1 MPSIPS
7 CPYLSRELRRYKRLQ
22 KFFDSLEIYQR
33 NWIIEGIQSAKR
45 EETRKRR
52 ARRAAEWLMEVME
65 AERDLPPAFKI
76 AFARSPKARRA
87 WEARDPHYRRATL
100 LQIFSRPGPVSRAKA
115 IPALIE
121 ELELSANSF
130 SGTPSRRSRAQ

>member
-1 MPSIPS
+1 MPIPS
-7 CPYLSRELRRYKRLQ
+7 CPELSRELRHSKRLQ
-22 KFFDSLEIYQR
+22 KFFDSLDGSQR

-45 EETRKRR
+45 EETRQRR
-52 ARRAAEWLMEVME
+52 ARRAAEFLMEVME

-87 WEARDPHYRRATL
+87 WEARDHHYRRATL
-100 LQIFSRPGPVSRAKA
+100 LQIFSRPGPVSRAKS

-121 ELELSANSF
+121 ELELSTNRQSANF
-130 SGTPSRRSRAQ
+130 TNPE

>member
-1 MPSIPS
+1 MPIPS
-7 CPYLSRELRRYKRLQ
+7 CPYLSRELRRSTHLQ

-33 NWIIEGIQSAKR
+33 NWVIEGIQSAKR

-52 ARRAAEWLMEVME
+52 GRRAAEWLMEVME

-87 WEARDPHYRRATL
+87 WEARDRHYRRATL
-100 LQIFSRPGPVSRAKA
+100 LHIFSRPGPVSPPK
-115 IPALIE
+115 
-121 ELELSANSF
+121 
-130 SGTPSRRSRAQ
+130 PSLH

>member
-1 MPSIPS
+1 MPIPP
-7 CPYLSRELRRYKRLQ
+7 CPELSRELRRYKRLQ
-22 KFFDSLEIYQR
+22 KFFESLEIYQR
-33 NWIIEGIQSAKR
+33 NWIIQGIQSAKR

-52 ARRAAEWLMEVME
+52 AARAAEFLMEVME

-87 WEARDPHYRRATL
+87 WNARDPDYRRATL

-115 IPALIE
+115 VPALIK
-121 ELELSANSF
+121 ELEQSIDGHALNTF
-130 SGTPSRRSRAQ
+130 ET

>member
-1 MPSIPS
+1 MPIPP

-22 KFFDSLEIYQR
+22 KFFDSLEISQR
-33 NWIIEGIQSAKR
+33 IWIVDGIQSAKR

-52 ARRAAEWLMEVME
+52 ARRAAEFLMEVME

-76 AFARSPKARRA
+76 AFARSPGARRA
-87 WEARDPHYRRATL
+87 WDARDPHYRRATL

-115 IPALIE
+115 VPALIE
-121 ELELSANSF
+121 ELELSLNLKPERF
-130 SGTPSRRSRAQ
+130 

>member
-1 MPSIPS
+1 MPIPP
-7 CPYLSRELRRYKRLQ
+7 CPYLIHELRHSKRLQ
-22 KFFDSLEIYQR
+22 KFFHSLDESQR
-33 NWIIEGIQSAKR
+33 IWIIEGIHSAKR

-52 ARRAAEWLMEVME
+52 ALRAAEWLMEVME

-100 LQIFSRPGPVSRAKA
+100 LQIFSRSGPVSRAKA
-115 IPALIE
+115 VPALIE
-121 ELELSANSF
+121 ELELSLN
-130 SGTPSRRSRAQ
+130 GKPERS

>member
-1 MPSIPS
+1 MPIPP
-7 CPYLSRELRRYKRLQ
+7 CPDLSRQLRHSKLLQ
-22 KFFDSLEIYQR
+22 KFFDSLDGSQR

-45 EETRKRR
+45 EETRQRR
-52 ARRAAEWLMEVME
+52 ARRAAEFLMEVME

-100 LQIFSRPGPVSRAKA
+100 LQIFSRPGPVSRAKS

-121 ELELSANSF
+121 ELELSTNRQSANF
-130 SGTPSRRSRAQ
+130 TNPE